1 MDGVPD
7 TAGLL
12 TEILETLRRISGQLA
27 PLHDLQDEVQTISSI
42 LVDVT
47 ETDLSPEVNGPM
59 TEDESSTVLRVIVN
73 NSRLEHVP

>member
-1 MDGVPD
+1 MDSVPD

-47 ETDLSPEVNGPM
+47 ETDLSPEVNGRM
-59 TEDESSTVLRVIVN
+59 TEDESSNVLRVIVN

>member
-1 MDGVPD
+1 MDSVPD

-47 ETDLSPEVNGPM
+47 ETDLSPEVNGRM
-59 TEDESSTVLRVIVN
+59 AEDESSNVLRVIVN